1 MGFLGSLPD
10 GLGQLLSLKP
20 LLGLAFGTVYG
31 FLFGLVPGLQPIT
44 ALAVIL
50 PFTFTMDPVVAMY
63 VFAGLLGANGRGGA
77 IPAIILGI
85 PGTAQNAATVFDGF
99 PMAQRGEASRALGI
113 ASATAMLGASFG
125 LLVLIVFIPVFVPFL
140 LNFGPGELFWIMTFG
155 LVAMSAALP
164 GPFIKGLFAVTLGII
179 LSSVGYG
186 GPAVAVPR
194 FTFGS
199 IYLVDSIDLVVIISG
214 LLVASQA
221 FVYLFER
228 ADTPSPEAAQ
238 VSTSGVR
245 WREFL
250 DGMAEA
256 LRYPGA
262 IVRCSTLG
270 TLVGAIP
277 GVGGKVAQFM
287 SYNLGYATSR
297 ERDKFGHGSTEGLI
311 AAEAAT
317 DAKEGGML
325 LPTFMFGIPGNGEM
339 AFVLAAWQIYGLEPG
354 PFFLNEHSDLAWA
367 LIIGLFIAN
376 ILATALTLACAS
388 TVTRIPNIRP
398 EIIGLMVILVSAL
411 AVMAV
416 RSSLWDVGL
425 LLATGFIGYLLMVA
439 GISVIGVV
447 IGFVLGHLMESS
459 FYTALQSGLGDY
471 RIFFESSV
479 SLTMAVA
486 TALVVG
492 LVIARGILRYRR
504 RDSVDAGAPVVA
516 GRLF

>member
-1 MGFLGSLPD
+1 
-10 GLGQLLSLKP
+10 
-20 LLGLAFGTVYG
+20 
-31 FLFGLVPGLQPIT
+31 
-44 ALAVIL
+44 VIL

-63 VFAGLLGANGRGGA
+63 VFAGLIGANGRGGA
-77 IPAIILGI
+77 IPAIVLGI

-113 ASATAMLGASFG
+113 ASSTAMLGASFG
-125 LLVLIVFIPVFVPFL
+125 LLVLIIFIPVFIPFL
-140 LNFGPGELFWIMTFG
+140 LNFGPAELFWIMTFG

-164 GPFIKGLFAVTLGII
+164 GPFVKGLFAVTLGIVI
-179 LSSVGYG
+179 SCVGYG

-199 IYLVDSIDLVVIISG
+199 IYLLDGIDLVVIISG

-228 ADTPSPEAAQ
+228 SEAAKKQ
-238 VSTSGVR
+238 PPRPTSTARLR

-250 DGMAEA
+250 RGMAEP

-262 IVRCSTLG
+262 IIRSSTLG

-297 ERDKFGHGSTEGLI
+297 EREKFGHGSTEGLI

-339 AFVLAAWQIYGLEPG
+339 AFVLAAWQIYGLQPG
-354 PFFLNEHSDLAWA
+354 PFFLAEHSDLAWA
-367 LIIGLFIAN
+367 LILGLFVAN
-376 ILATALTLACAS
+376 ILATILTLACS
-388 TVTRIPNIRP
+388 SVVTRIPNVRP
-398 EIIGLMVILVSAL
+398 EYIGLMVILVSSL

-416 RSSLWDVGL
+416 RSSLWDVAL
-425 LLATGFIGYLLMVA
+425 LLITGLAGYVFMVA

-459 FYTALQSGLGDY
+459 FYTALQSGLGDPH
-471 RIFFESSV
+471 IFFESSV
-479 SLTMAVA
+479 SIVMAGG
-486 TALVVG
+486 TALVTL
-492 LVIARGILRYRR
+492 LVIVRGLLRRWNR
-504 RDSVDAGAPVVA
+504 GRVPDADPVAHVGA

>member
-1 MGFLGSLPD
+1 MT
-10 GLGQLLSLKP
+10 LKP

-31 FLFGLVPGLQPIT
+31 FCFGLVPGLQPIT

-63 VFAGLLGANGRGGA
+63 VFAGLIGANGRGGA
-77 IPAIILGI
+77 IPAIVLGI

-99 PMAQRGEASRALGI
+99 PIAQRGEASRALGI
-113 ASATAMLGASFG
+113 ASTTAMLGASFG
-125 LLVLIVFIPVFVPFL
+125 LIVLIIFIPVFIPFL
-140 LNFGPGELFWIMTFG
+140 LNFGPAELFWIMTFG

-164 GPFIKGLFAVTLGII
+164 GPFVKGLFAVTLGIV

-199 IYLVDSIDLVVIISG
+199 LYLLDGIDLVVIISG

-228 ADTPSPEAAQ
+228 SDTSAPKQ
-238 VSTSGVR
+238 VQPTTAHVR
-245 WREFL
+245 WQEFL
-250 DGMAEA
+250 RGMAEP

-339 AFVLAAWQIYGLEPG
+339 AFVLAAWQIYGLEAG
-354 PFFLNEHSDLAWA
+354 PFFLNDHSDLAWA
-367 LIIGLFIAN
+367 LILGLFVAN
-376 ILATALTLACAS
+376 ILATILTLACS
-388 TVTRIPNIRP
+388 SVVTRIPSIRP
-398 EIIGLMVILVSAL
+398 EYIGLMVILVSSL

-425 LLATGFIGYLLMVA
+425 LLVTGLAGYLFMVA
-439 GISVIGVV
+439 GISVIGIV

-459 FYTALQSGLGDY
+459 FYTALQSGLGDPHV
-471 RIFFESSV
+471 FFESSV
-479 SLTMAVA
+479 SLAMAGGTVLV
-486 TALVVG
+486 TLLVV
-492 LVIARGILRYRR
+492 VRGVLRYRQ
-504 RDSVDAGAPVVA
+504 RDRAPTGAPVAA

>member
-1 MGFLGSLPD
+1 MGFLHSLPD
-10 GLGQLLSLKP
+10 GLSQLLSLKP
-20 LLGLAFGTVYG
+20 LLGLAFGTIYG
-31 FLFGLVPGLQPIT
+31 FTFGLVPGLQPIT

-125 LLVLIVFIPVFVPFL
+125 LLVLIVFIPVFIPFL
-140 LNFGPGELFWIMTFG
+140 LNFGPAELFWIMTFG

-164 GPFIKGLFAVTLGII
+164 GPFIKGLFAVTLGIV

-199 IYLVDSIDLVVIISG
+199 IYLVDGIDLVVIISG

-228 ADTPSPEAAQ
+228 ADAPKAKAHP
-238 VSTSGVR
+238 STSQVR
-245 WREFL
+245 WREFFA
-250 DGMAEA
+250 GMAEA

-297 ERDKFGHGSTEGLI
+297 EREKFGHGSTEGLI

-367 LIIGLFIAN
+367 LILGLFVAN
-376 ILATALTLACAS
+376 ILATALTLACSS

-425 LLATGFIGYLLMVA
+425 LLMTGLAGYLLMVA

-459 FYTALQSGLGDY
+459 FYTAVQSGLGDY

-479 SLTMAVA
+479 SMTMAVG
-486 TALVVG
+486 TGLVVI
-492 LVIARGILRYRR
+492 LVIIRAVMRFRQ
-504 RDSVDAGAPVVA
+504 RDRLDTGAPVAA